1 MIQSHVTVDFGWAG
15 MGMAGAGRA
24 RVLEPGA
31 GVPQAADGVPDVG
44 THAG

>member
-1 MIQSHVTVDFGWAG
+1 MIQGHVMVDFGWVG

-24 RVLEPGA
+24 RVLKPGA